1 MAGVS
6 RDTVRKVEKILQC
19 MPEESEI
26 MQKLRTGEMGIN
38 QAHELIFKE
47 EHLKQ
52 DQEQQEQYLTAPS
65 VTSDNITADSSDS
78 TTFTYKASS
87 RPLAIKEE
95 EYKPIQPLEKS
106 KEEEDLVKKQNY
118 QTQKRNKKSS
128 YMQ

>member
-19 MPEESEI
+19 IPEESEI

-95 EYKPIQPLEKS
+95 YKPIQPLEKS